1 MTIRKASLLFYLVT
15 VALIILLIVLIALRF
30 FELQKLGNAYQARYA
45 SYLLADEFRQSSDDL
60 TRMAR
65 SYVTTGNPRFK
76 QMYMSILAIRDGE
89 KERPVHYERSYW
101 DLVAADSGFQP
112 KGGAKVALSSR
123 MSESGFS
130 PREIEKLAEAESSSN
145 DLAEREY
152 RAFEV
157 MEAHSRELRSGS
169 AASAMPKLEL
179 AHALLFDQD
188 YFAQKAHIMQKV
200 NEFYELLDSR
210 TRNAV
215 VEAERRSTL
224 YISGIFVSLALLM
237 GWLIISYWVVRQKV
251 QNLVRL
257 ENETRNIGKAGSK
270 PRFRIDAAD
279 EIGSLSRAFILTQRE
294 RDRYFDQ
301 SLNFLAISDFSG
313 RFKRVNAAWT
323 AILGYSSGELL
334 GRAFIDFVTPFS
346 RDEVAAD
353 LDKLGGSAAVSFEC
367 QMRCKDN
374 SFRWV
379 LWNIT
384 VTTDVQEF
392 YFSGQDITI
401 RKNVE
406 IELQKAQ
413 KAAEAASKT
422 KSEFLANMSHEIR
435 TPMNGVLG
443 AIGLLLNTSLT
454 TSQRE
459 LAGLARTSGETLLT
473 IINDILDFS
482 KIEAGKLVISP
493 VAFDLLQTVEEVAAM
508 IAMQPT
514 KKQNVNVIVRY
525 LPEVPRHV
533 FGDVGRIRQVLTN
546 LATNAVKF
554 TDKGHVLIDI
564 DVDFLTSEEV
574 TLRISV
580 EDTGPGISAD
590 KLDNLFNKF
599 TQADASTTRRYGGT
613 GLGLAISSQLVRL
626 MGGTIAAKSRVGVGS
641 TFWFTL
647 CLPLQLQ
654 AEYPD
659 DLQGSAELARVR
671 VLIVDDSSANR
682 LVLQEQLRTWKMRIG
697 SCASGTDAL
706 RALREAEIAGDPYQV
721 AILDYQMPEM
731 DGESLGQ
738 IIKSDPAIR
747 GIPLLM
753 LSSTAQE
760 DDSRQRLRKIGF
772 SACLIKPARQR
783 ELLSAL
789 KNICIAQRQ
798 GRTADLIGGSPSIPQ
813 DQDRDMPGKAAL
825 LYTGTRV
832 LLVEDNV
839 TNQIVGAMTLR
850 NLGCEVDVAT
860 NGREA
865 IQMVKST
872 FYDIIFMD
880 CEMPEMDGFQTTAA
894 IRKLGDSSKS
904 GLPIIAVTARA
915 MQGDQERCLLAGMD
929 DYVSKPVR
937 QNDFAVALN
946 RWLRGESGKRRD
958 EAQPSSSST
967 LPSPSAISSSPV
979 FSTLNAEMIAQL
991 RILSETTD
999 PSLLGQICAAFLED
1013 STERIVTL
1021 REAADGTDF
1030 KLLRKTAH
1038 TIKGASASIGAQG
1051 MGDLAQ
1057 QLELLED
1064 GADMTEIGILIK
1076 QLEHEFECVKLELTV
1091 LGDLPTPG
1099 TQRP

>member
-1 MTIRKASLLFYLVT
+1 MDKSGIYIASPEAGMKHVSRGDQQITFAQILSDNGRGIMTIRKASLVFYLTTVT
-15 VALIILLIVLIALRF
+15 LIILLIVLIVLRF
-30 FELQKLGNAYQARYA
+30 FELQKSSNAYQVRYA
-45 SYLLADEFRQSSDDL
+45 SYLLADELRQSSDDL

-89 KERPVHYERSYW
+89 KERPEHYERSYW
-101 DLVAADSGFQP
+101 DLVDADSGFRP
-112 KGGAKVALSSR
+112 KGGEKVALSSR
-123 MSESGFS
+123 MSELGLS
-130 PREIEKLAEAESSSN
+130 PHEIAKLAEAESSSN

-152 RAFEV
+152 RAFEA
-157 MEAHSRELRSGS
+157 MEAHSRERISGS
-169 AASAMPKLEL
+169 DTSTMPELEL
-179 AHALLFDQD
+179 ARALLFDKD
-188 YFAQKAHIMQKV
+188 YFAQKARVMQKV
-200 NEFYELLDSR
+200 NEFYELLDTR
-210 TRNAV
+210 TRTAV

-224 YISGIFVSLALLM
+224 YVSGIFVSLTLLM
-237 GWLIISYWVVRQKV
+237 GWLIFSYWVVRRKV

-270 PRFRIDAAD
+270 PRFRTDSAD
-279 EIGSLSRAFILTQRE
+279 EIGSLSRAFILTQKE

-313 RFKRVNAAWT
+313 RFKRVNAAWA
-323 AILGYSSGELL
+323 AILGYPSGELL
-334 GRAFIDFVTPFS
+334 GRAFIDFVTSVS
-346 RDEVAAD
+346 RRHVAAE
-353 LDKLGGSAAVSFEC
+353 LDKLSGGEPVSFEC
-367 QMRCKDN
+367 QMCCKDN
-374 SFRWV
+374 SLRWV

-384 VTTDVQEF
+384 VTTDLQEF
-392 YFSGQDITI
+392 YFSGQDITM

-413 KAAEAASKT
+413 KAAEAGSKA
-422 KSEFLANMSHEIR
+422 KGEFLANMSHEIR

-493 VAFDLLQTVEEVAAM
+493 VAFDLLQAVEEVAAM

-514 KKQNVNVIVRY
+514 KKKDVNVIVRY

-554 TDKGHVLIDI
+554 TDKGHVLINI
-564 DVDFLTSEEV
+564 EVDSLTRDEV

-580 EDTGPGISAD
+580 EDTGPGIPAD
-590 KLDNLFNKF
+590 KIESLFNKF

-613 GLGLAISSQLVRL
+613 GLGLAISSQLVKL
-626 MGGTIAAKSRVGVGS
+626 MGGTIAAKSRVGFGT

-647 CLPLQLQ
+647 NLPLQLKPG
-654 AEYPD
+654 YPD
-659 DLQGSAELARVR
+659 DLHDSSELERVR
-671 VLIVDDSSANR
+671 VLIVDDNSANR

-706 RALREAEIAGDPYQV
+706 RALREARKAGDPYQI

-731 DGESLGQ
+731 DGEVLGQ

-747 GIPLLM
+747 DIPLLM
-753 LSSTAQE
+753 LSSVVQE
-760 DDSRQRLRKIGF
+760 EEGRQQLRKVGF
-772 SACLIKPARQR
+772 AACLIKPARQR

-798 GRTADLIGGSPSIPQ
+798 GRTADLIESVPSIPQ
-813 DQDRDMPGKAAL
+813 APERELPGKAAPS
-825 LYTGTRV
+825 YTGTRV

-850 NLGCEVDVAT
+850 SLGCEVDIAS

-865 IQMVKST
+865 IQMVMSAC
-872 FYDIIFMD
+872 YDIVFMD
-880 CEMPEMDGFQTTAA
+880 CEMPEMDGFQATAV
-894 IRKLGDSSKS
+894 IRKLDDSSRS
-904 GLPIIAVTARA
+904 GLPIVAVTARA
-915 MQGDQERCLLAGMD
+915 MQGDQERCLLAGMN
-929 DYVSKPVR
+929 DYLSKPVL
-937 QNDFAVALN
+937 QDDFVAAFN
-946 RWLRGESGKRRD
+946 RWLRSF
-958 EAQPSSSST
+958 A
-967 LPSPSAISSSPV
+967 
-979 FSTLNAEMIAQL
+979 
-991 RILSETTD
+991 
-999 PSLLGQICAAFLED
+999 C
-1013 STERIVTL
+1013 
-1021 REAADGTDF
+1021 
-1030 KLLRKTAH
+1030 
-1038 TIKGASASIGAQG
+1038 
-1051 MGDLAQ
+1051 
-1057 QLELLED
+1057 
-1064 GADMTEIGILIK
+1064 
-1076 QLEHEFECVKLELTV
+1076 
-1091 LGDLPTPG
+1091 
-1099 TQRP
+1099 